1 MFIWYSDLILN
12 VIFLIQTYDLCE
24 HNSLYDLMFFS
35 SMCFIRIGNLIKHFY
50 RVHISCCVTM
60 CFMYFCYVL
69 QQDQVAS
76 PAEIA
81 KAYMCSK
88 SSKGSPLRLR
98 LHDPSMPIKSME
110 ASMIQKVKPPTIP
123 LLQSSR
129 LQTYKT
135 SDRLESSYTT
145 PNRSAIYKMSSSP
158 YFKVFILLVL
168 FNRLLIAQ
176 VIFSISM
183 WTHADNRFPRVST
196 FHSLL

>member
-1 MFIWYSDLILN
+1 
-12 VIFLIQTYDLCE
+12 
-24 HNSLYDLMFFS
+24 MFF
-35 SMCFIRIGNLIKHFY
+35 I
-50 RVHISCCVTM
+50 
-60 CFMYFCYVL
+60 YFCYVL

-81 KAYMCSK
+81 KAYMGSK

-158 YFKVFILLVL
+158 YFKVLILFVL

-176 VIFSISM
+176 VF
-183 WTHADNRFPRVST
+183 FLVSACEHMQT
-196 FHSLL
+196 IDSLEYPSFHSFL